1 MNKNVYILEYKHL
14 CQGMM
19 QNNTKLTDAVLTFKL
34 TDGTR
39 VTDDEGELASTI
51 SSNLNFEQMKLTLK
65 QLLVS
70 HTSTQ
75 NDVLSVKQDE
85 MFHGRKFDQPDK
97 KNKYR

>member
-51 SSNLNFEQMKLTLK
+51 SSNLNFE
-65 QLLVS
+65 
-70 HTSTQ
+70 
-75 NDVLSVKQDE
+75 
-85 MFHGRKFDQPDK
+85 
-97 KNKYR
+97 

>member
-14 CQGMM
+14 CQGMT
-19 QNNTKLTDAVLTFKL
+19 QNNTKLTDAVFTLKL

-51 SSNLNFEQMKLTLK
+51 RSNLNFEQMKLTLK

>member
-1 MNKNVYILEYKHL
+1 
-14 CQGMM
+14 
-19 QNNTKLTDAVLTFKL
+19 
-34 TDGTR
+34 
-39 VTDDEGELASTI
+39 
-51 SSNLNFEQMKLTLK
+51 MKLTLK

-75 NDVLSVKQDE
+75 NDVISVKQEE